1 MLRLK
6 VPGTKYEYNILI
18 GEKLPSFTFVPQSFE
33 IIARLILKAAFV
45 EGLEDL

>member
-1 MLRLK
+1 MLRMK